1 MKKAVKTTTAKSV
14 TKNKLPAK
22 KPVKQKRANKTA
34 TRVKKIKPINNQ
46 TKEEIEQ
53 EIAKLLISS
62 LGWMIKAGDETRFTL
77 TKFKEDRIGNETYL
91 EWMDRNNPEN
101 LFKKAS
107 VSILLKN
114 QNKFVSSKTPKKK
127 KASK

>member
-22 KPVKQKRANKTA
+22 KPVKQKQVNQTA
-34 TRVKKIKPINNQ
+34 KRVKKIKPINNQ